1 MRLSANLRFV
11 ASLLLMA
18 GCAKDSP
25 VGPPSF
31 PEPPETLVYNVTLP
45 TGKLPWP
52 HHNPGFTQA
61 EYDKMTSDLF
71 IINNFG
77 QYQAGNTRESVY
89 FHDGLDVVAPNGT
102 KIYAVDSGYVKA
114 ITGTDQYYM
123 TIIIGDVQNDGPGK
137 AWTYTHV
144 NNFKVK
150 VGDYV
155 PKGKHIAEI
164 HFQGVPHVHLNR
176 AYFSS
181 GSWSN
186 WGDLNF
192 VQPDTFFVYNDEDP
206 PVIESPF
213 HYFPNNSDAPFAQAN
228 PTIVSGDIDIVV
240 GLREQGAYAHAKD
253 GTIVPEGY
261 GDRLSVSR
269 VEWEVLS
276 EGKQVY
282 FRKSFDFSKI
292 VLNSRTEGYQS
303 VLTVYKYYPVIH
315 PEGTS
320 TYDKIFSYY
329 VITNVDGTG
338 DFGEIKTTDAD
349 YAWNTRAT
357 DTNGNPQ
364 FPNGKYAIKVTAY
377 DVKGYHA
384 SESDTVEV
392 RN

>member
-1 MRLSANLRFV
+1 MTTSANMRFV
-11 ASLLLMA
+11 AFLLLVA
-18 GCAKDSP
+18 GCAKESLVDL
-25 VGPPSF
+25 PPMIS
-31 PEPPETLVYNVTLP
+31 PPEIPVYNVTP
-45 TGKLPWP
+45 PAGKLPWP

-61 EYDKMTSDLF
+61 EYDKMMSDLF

-77 QYQAGNTRESVY
+77 QYQAGDTRESAY
-89 FHDGLDVVAPNGT
+89 FHDGLDVVAPNDT

-123 TIIIGDVQNDGPGK
+123 TIIIADVQNAGPGK

-150 VGDYV
+150 VGDHV
-155 PKGKHIAEI
+155 PQGRYIADI
-164 HFQGVPHVHLNR
+164 HFMGVPHVHLNR

-192 VQPDTFFVYNDEDP
+192 VQPDTFFVYNDADP
-206 PVIESPF
+206 PVIERPF
-213 HYFPNNSDAPFAQAN
+213 YYFRNKTDTLIAQAN
-228 PTIVSGDIDIVV
+228 PPIVSGDIDIAV

-253 GTIVPEGY
+253 GTIVPEGF
-261 GDRLSVSR
+261 GDRLAVSR
-269 VEWEVLS
+269 LEWEVLS

-292 VLNSRTEGYQS
+292 VFNYRPDGYQR
-303 VLTVYKYYPVIH
+303 VFTVYKFYPIIR
-315 PEGTS
+315 PEKPS
-320 TYDKIFSYY
+320 SYSKIFTYY

-338 DFGEIKTTDAD
+338 EFGEIKITDAD
-349 YAWNTRAT
+349 NAWNTRAT
-357 DTNGNPQ
+357 GANGKPL
-364 FPNGKYAIKVTAY
+364 FPNGKYAIRVMAY
-377 DVKGYHA
+377 DVKGNHS